1 MSKKKKTLGSLR
13 DQFKE
18 AGLIT
23 AKQAKKADK
32 GALRSELR
40 IKKGIEVDEGKQRIE
55 SDRIKKLQRD
65 RERNEELNQEKEKK
79 AERAQIKQL
88 VASHSQRQDGN
99 HPYQFTDHKKV
110 KKIYLSSDNKVQLNK
125 GYLAIVKVADQYDLV
140 PEAIAEKIKA
150 RSPESILFLHDR
162 NKDRID
168 EDDPYKDYPIPDDLE
183 W

>member
-1 MSKKKKTLGSLR
+1 MFG
-13 DQFKE
+13 
-18 AGLIT
+18 
-23 AKQAKKADK
+23 
-32 GALRSELR
+32 
-40 IKKGIEVDEGKQRIE
+40 
-55 SDRIKKLQRD
+55 
-65 RERNEELNQEKEKK
+65 
-79 AERAQIKQL
+79 
-88 VASHSQRQDGN
+88 QRQDGD

-110 KKIYLSSDNKVQLNK
+110 KKIYLSSDNKVQLNQ

-150 RSPESILFLHDR
+150 RSPESVLFLHDR